1 MWVRWQQTVALQR
14 PTTAVDTAVVHSSL
28 RGIPQAMPTGRAQ
41 YTPGIAGDFKNAV
54 SWSGLDRD
62 LFFVASAAVVR
73 SHVTAGGNRVIT
85 ELSHPVLGGRFR
97 LAYTLISIE
106 VQRQQQQQPR
116 TVTRTVKC
124 VVHSVSG

>member
-14 PTTAVDTAVVHSSL
+14 PTTGRYSSSTSSL

-41 YTPGIAGDFKNAV
+41 YTPGIAGDFKKAV

-62 LFFVASAAVVR
+62 LFFVASAAAAR
-73 SHVTAGGNRVIT
+73 SRVTAVGNRVIT
-85 ELSHPVLGGRFR
+85 ELSRLGWEG

-106 VQRQQQQQPR
+106 VQRQQQQ
-116 TVTRTVKC
+116 
-124 VVHSVSG
+124 